1 MACKSFRLL
10 SLVSAGFF
18 YDWLLAH
25 NECSLARNDQTQL
38 FNPAKS
44 SRPNIEEFNVKYL
57 SAIPISPPR
66 FSEGTLAEPRL
77 SLTYP
82 CLTNASLFVLLL
94 TFSGMSLSA
103 IGVTAESVTKWET
116 AKLCTR
122 KTRYE
127 EKADWEAVTIVI
139 SEIAARDIDLSLC
152 DQIGEEELERKTGTT
167 RKRRTSNPSEST
179 LNHIQTSIEKAY
191 DRYGDRLYKAVI
203 KSACKNE
210 PFDWDLVDKARD
222 YAVSKV
228 PKKHSGSANLAGNQI
243 LYQVQGF
250 LRGVRYSAILVPGL
264 CERQDIED
272 AEGVVAKSF
281 SRPNYTQQ
289 NVEHDPELGIDKAQ
303 IIAEIGAPIYSE
315 KSALTEEA
323 HYCRTGEGDEFLVLF
338 YFEEK
343 LMAKAKYHVSFDDVG
358 RSGDCKEFV
367 KEGSYA
373 IPLVIE
379 ALNKSVP

>member
-1 MACKSFRLL
+1 M
-10 SLVSAGFF
+10 
-18 YDWLLAH
+18 
-25 NECSLARNDQTQL
+25 
-38 FNPAKS
+38 
-44 SRPNIEEFNVKYL
+44 KYL
-57 SAIPISPPR
+57 SAMPISPPR

-94 TFSGMSLSA
+94 TFSGMSWSA
-103 IGVTAESVTKWET
+103 IGVTAESVTKWDT

-222 YAVSKV
+222 YAASNIHVKSRR
-228 PKKHSGSANLAGNQI
+228 GANLASNQI
-243 LYQVQGF
+243 MYQVQGF
-250 LRGVRYSAILVPGL
+250 LQGVRYSAILVPGL

-343 LMAKAKYHVSFDDVG
+343 LMAKANYHVSRDDVG
-358 RSGDCKEFV
+358 GRWGDCKEFV